1 MFLLGIFL
9 ISISR
14 CQADSVTLAM
24 ESCTRIKEL
33 TLNRQEQKLKT
44 RQSIIDAAFGL
55 LDEQRSLSA
64 ISLREV
70 SRAAGIAP
78 TSFYR
83 HFKDMDELGLT
94 LVDEAGLALR
104 QLMRQARRRI
114 ASGGGVIDTSVD
126 TFMEF
131 ITGNTNVFRLLLREH
146 TGTSTAYRMAVLRE
160 IQHFI
165 EELSDY
171 IVESQNVEHHLASLQ
186 AEAMVRL
193 VFSAGAEALEVDVAL
208 HQEIGNRVKAQL
220 RFVQLGAKVFR
231 PRGERSKA

>member
-1 MFLLGIFL
+1 M
-9 ISISR
+9 S
-14 CQADSVTLAM
+14 
-24 ESCTRIKEL
+24 
-33 TLNRQEQKLKT
+33 RQEQKLKT
-44 RQSIIDAAFGL
+44 RQNIINAAFSL
-55 LDEQRSLSA
+55 LDEDHSLSA

-104 QLMRQARRRI
+104 QLMRHARRRI

-131 ITGNTNVFRLLLREH
+131 IAANNNVFRLLLREH
-146 TGTSTAYRMAVLRE
+146 TGTSAAYRLAVFRE

-165 EELSDY
+165 DELADY
-171 IVESQNVEHHLASLQ
+171 IIEQQSVEHQLASLQ

-193 VFSAGAEALEVDVAL
+193 VFSAGAEALEADAGL
-208 HQEIGNRVKAQL
+208 RDAIGKRVKAQL
-220 RFVQLGAKVFR
+220 KFIQLGAAAFMQK
-231 PRGERSKA
+231 

>member
-1 MFLLGIFL
+1 M
-9 ISISR
+9 S
-14 CQADSVTLAM
+14 
-24 ESCTRIKEL
+24 
-33 TLNRQEQKLKT
+33 RQEQKLKT
-44 RQSIIDAAFGL
+44 RQSIIDAAFQL
-55 LDEQRSLSA
+55 LNENRTLSA

-70 SRAAGIAP
+70 AREAGIAP

-131 ITGNTNVFRLLLREH
+131 ITASSNVFRLLLREH
-146 TGTSTAYRMAVLRE
+146 TGTSAAYRLAVSRE
-160 IQHFI
+160 IQHFTD
-165 EELSDY
+165 ELSDY
-171 IVESQNVEHHLASLQ
+171 IIEQLKIPHDIAVLQ

-193 VFSAGAEALEVDVAL
+193 VFSAGADALEADAIL
-208 HQEIGNRVKAQL
+208 KAAISERVKKQL
-220 RFVQLGAKVFR
+220 RFIQLGSLALWQKW
-231 PRGERSKA
+231 PD

>member
-1 MFLLGIFL
+1 M
-9 ISISR
+9 S
-14 CQADSVTLAM
+14 
-24 ESCTRIKEL
+24 
-33 TLNRQEQKLKT
+33 RQEQKLKT
-44 RQSIIDAAFGL
+44 RQNIIDAAFGL

-131 ITGNTNVFRLLLREH
+131 ITANSNVFRLLLREH
-146 TGTSTAYRMAVLRE
+146 TGTSAAYRLAVLRE

-171 IVESQNVEHHLASLQ
+171 IVESQGVEYQLANLQ

-208 HQEIGNRVKAQL
+208 REGIGTRVKAQL
-220 RFVQLGAKVFR
+220 RFVQLGARSYR
-231 PRGERSKA
+231 PPITSGS